1 MRNRFIIAC
10 VAVIVFSIS
19 LCTLVGCNTTNKSTD
34 RIEQAINESDNTED
48 KTVKNDNETVK
59 DDNEQTVINNYNGD
73 YYNNSTINNTTSNY
87 NHSYNTDMNN
97 TDDNNNNDDKTDESN
112 VVKVYVAEG
121 TITNEDG
128 EKEYR
133 EYNDYNNSNNN
144 TTTEKNTITPIGD
157 EKYDMD
163 PDPNIVHIKNIKC
176 PSCGAYSYIEHY
188 NKADTNLQFYM
199 GICNSCGY
207 ER

>member
-1 MRNRFIIAC
+1 MRNKFFIAC
-10 VAVIVFSIS
+10 VAVIIFSIS
-19 LCTLVGCNTTNKSTD
+19 LCTLVGCNTANESTD
-34 RIEQAINESDNTED
+34 RLEKAINQSNTD
-48 KTVKNDNETVK
+48 DNETVK
-59 DDNEQTVINNYNGD
+59 DDNEQTIINNYNSN
-73 YYNNSTINNTTSNY
+73 YYDNSTTNNITNNY
-87 NHSYNTDMNN
+87 NYNTDM
-97 TDDNNNNDDKTDESN
+97 NNDDKTDEEDN
-112 VVKVYVAEG
+112 VVKVYVTEG

-128 EKEYR
+128 EEEYR
-133 EYNDYNNSNNN
+133 EYNEYSNNNNN

>member
-1 MRNRFIIAC
+1 MRNKFIIAC
-10 VAVIVFSIS
+10 VAVIIFSIS
-19 LCTLVGCNTTNKSTD
+19 LCTLVGCNTTNESTD
-34 RIEQAINESDNTED
+34 RIEKAINQSNNNEN
-48 KTVKNDNETVK
+48 NETVK
-59 DDNEQTVINNYNGD
+59 DDNEQTVINNYNSN
-73 YYNNSTINNTTSNY
+73 YYDNSTTNNITNNY
-87 NHSYNTDMNN
+87 NYNTDTEEKKEE
-97 TDDNNNNDDKTDESN
+97 TDDDN
-112 VVKVYVAEG
+112 VVKVYVTEG

-128 EKEYR
+128 EEEYR
-133 EYNDYNNSNNN
+133 EYNDYSNNNNN
-144 TTTEKNTITPIGD
+144 TTTENNTITPIGD

-176 PSCGAYSYIEHY
+176 PSCGAHSYIEHY